1 MPTTPDTDTWE
12 SALATHDDRVAA
24 LGLDIWLGAE
34 PTFTDRRSEAPE
46 WLYLADGGD
55 KAARAGAMLARLASE
70 AGDLVLR
77 TLGRQYAGE
86 PRPRWSVGLYRRRE
100 GSIAWVGPPDPLLG
114 GEVSPAGSLTDFAAG
129 LRTAFERRGWS
140 CRSWAGPGPAEH
152 RVVFRFDDL
161 PCPDPEA
168 DERLLRARIDAAPIP
183 EVGLVDDLAA
193 EGLHLLV
200 LRGEILEGD
209 DETCLP
215 SLELPAIRDVGQYL
229 GLLEIVGTEAAPDGL
244 RGLVLTGF
252 PPPVDGTVAWMTVTP
267 DPAVVE
273 VNMAPARNAV
283 EFQNWVRSLFQAAE
297 SEQLSPCRYHYNGDV
312 TDSGG
317 GGQIT
322 FGGPAP
328 ETSPFFLRPWL
339 LPNVIRYFNRHPAL
353 SYFFT
358 PTCVGSTSQS
368 PRPDERYR
376 EAFDE
381 LRLALDLLDRQEQ
394 ASPALIAASL
404 APFLTDVAGN
414 SHRSEMNVEK
424 LWNPGLPG
432 RGCQGLVE
440 FRAFRM
446 APTPEALTARALL
459 FRAILAMLA
468 RHPDREPLVDWG
480 PLLHQ
485 RYALPHY
492 LKEDLQRVLEDLAQA
507 GLGLPEPV
515 PRHLLND
522 EDRLIAEIELGH
534 ARLTLKRA
542 LEFWPLAGDSAAA
555 ERSPSRLID
564 SSTQHVELC
573 LREADHTRQGSGRWR
588 LAAAGWR
595 IPARHDPEGH
605 DNLLICGIRY
615 RAFQPWR
622 GLHPGLAP
630 QVPVQL
636 QVSNESSG
644 QCWRITLH
652 EWKPD
657 GGGYEGLP
665 EDIEESRRRRQERV
679 VVEAEAQG
687 SCAEPRDPP
696 SLAVTP
702 YGLDLRACPQ
712 IR

>member
-1 MPTTPDTDTWE
+1 MPTPDTDTWD
-12 SALATHDDRVAA
+12 SALATHDHRVAA
-24 LGLDIWLGAE
+24 LGLDLWLGAE

-46 WLYLADGGD
+46 WLHLPDGGD
-55 KAARAGAMLARLASE
+55 KATRASAMLARLAPTD
-70 AGDLVLR
+70 AVMLR

-86 PRPRWSVGLYRRRE
+86 PRPRWSFGLYRRRE
-100 GSIAWVGPPDPLLG
+100 GSIAWSGPPDPLLG
-114 GEVSPAGSLTDFAAG
+114 GEASPAGRLPHFAAG
-129 LRTAFERRGWS
+129 LRTAFEQCGWS
-140 CRSWAGPGPAEH
+140 CRAWTGSGPAEH
-152 RVVFRFDDL
+152 RLVFRLDGL
-161 PCPDPEA
+161 PCPDPETDA
-168 DERLLRARIDAAPIP
+168 RLLRPPVDAAPIP
-183 EVGLVDDLAA
+183 EEGLVDDLAA
-193 EGLHLLV
+193 EGLYLLV
-200 LRGEILEGD
+200 LRGNGEAADGEP
-209 DETCLP
+209 CLP
-215 SLELPAIRDVGQYL
+215 SLELPAIPDVGQYL
-229 GLLEIVGTEAAPDGL
+229 GLLDLIGKEANVSEL
-244 RGLVLTGF
+244 RGLVLAGF

-273 VNMAPARNAV
+273 VNMAPARSAA
-283 EFQNWVRSLFQAAE
+283 EFHAWVRSIFLAATDE
-297 SEQLSPCRYHYNGDV
+297 RLSPKRYHYNGDV

-322 FGGPAP
+322 FGGPTP

-394 ASPALIAASL
+394 PSPELIAASL

-446 APTPEALTARALL
+446 APTPETLTARALL

-492 LKEDLQRVLEDLAQA
+492 LKEDLRQVLADLAQA

-515 PRHLLND
+515 HGHLLND
-522 EDRLIAEIELGH
+522 EDRLIAEVELGR
-534 ARLTLKRA
+534 ARLTLRRA
-542 LEFWPLAGDSAAA
+542 LEFWPLAGDSASA

-573 LREADHTRQGSGRWR
+573 LREADHIRPSPGRWR

-595 IPARHDPEGH
+595 IPVRHEREG
-605 DNLLICGIRY
+605 DGDLLVCGIRY

-630 QVPVQL
+630 QAPVVL
-636 QVSNESSG
+636 HVSDEHSG
-644 QCWRITLH
+644 QAWRITLH
-652 EWKPD
+652 EWKPN

-665 EDIEESRRRRQERV
+665 EDAEESRRRRRERV
-679 VVEAEAQG
+679 VVEAEARE
-687 SCAEPRDPP
+687 SCAEPGVPP
-696 SLAVTP
+696 DLAVTP
-702 YGLDLRACPQ
+702 YGLDLRACPT
-712 IR
+712 ICGG